1 MPLWTGIGRPDPT
14 WWSQTRFEPD
24 PTRSSQT
31 LAKPGQRRRSSS
43 SPLSLPPSPLS
54 LADTLPRRRHLP
66 HGLTATLRR
75 HPQLLPSPPP
85 PDSTLAVVAAVPL
98 HGCVKMAS
106 PVQQKRLRPS
116 IDSPSK
122 GVNLSW
128 VPDGYALSP
137 LPPIVCCS
145 CLAMKSRTI

>member
-54 LADTLPRRRHLP
+54 LAAVTSLTASPPLSVATRSCYPRRAPRRHPRLHPRRRSRRAITWMRED
-66 HGLTATLRR
+66 GFAGATEAA
-75 HPQLLPSPPP
+75 PPE
-85 PDSTLAVVAAVPL
+85 
-98 HGCVKMAS
+98 H
-106 PVQQKRLRPS
+106 RF
-116 IDSPSK
+116 
-122 GVNLSW
+122 
-128 VPDGYALSP
+128 
-137 LPPIVCCS
+137 
-145 CLAMKSRTI
+145 TIEGGESVMGS

>member
-14 WWSQTRFEPD
+14 WWSQIRFEPD

-31 LAKPGQRRRSSS
+31 RSTPSQLVFS
-43 SPLSLPPSPLS
+43 TLPS
-54 LADTLPRRRHLP
+54 AVTTLPRRHS
-66 HGLTATLRR
+66 
-75 HPQLLPSPPP
+75 PSPPSP
-85 PDSTLAVVAAVPL
+85 PSRPHRHSPSPPAAATLAAPLAATPDSTLAVVAAVPL

-137 LPPIVCCS
+137 LPPMVCCS